1 MKLSVIIPA
10 FNEAGE
16 VGRTVRHVLN
26 TQDRALVSEV
36 IVADGGST
44 DDTMREAQDAGA
56 VVIRA
61 TRKGRAAQ
69 MNAGASIANATILYF
84 LHAETRPPIG
94 FASAIVHA
102 VESNSAAGCFRL
114 RFDRDHWALRLKAW
128 FTRFNATGFHYG
140 DQSLFVTRS
149 LFDTVGGYDEDKI
162 VFEDLDM
169 VERLARH
176 TRFTVLTG
184 PIITSARKY
193 DRNSY
198 LRMQL
203 TFYRMYTLYR
213 LGADQERLVK
223 AYKQMVRQD
232 KI

>member
-26 TQDRALVSEV
+26 PQDREFVREV
-36 IVADGGST
+36 IVVDGGST
-44 DDTMREAQDAGA
+44 DDTMKEAQDAGA
-56 VVIRA
+56 TVIRA

-69 MNAGASIANATILYF
+69 MNAGASVATAPTLYF

-94 FASAIVHA
+94 FASSIVKA
-102 VESNSAAGCFRL
+102 VEGDSGAGCFRL

-128 FTRFNATGFHYG
+128 FTRFSATGFHYG
-140 DQSLFVTRS
+140 DQSLFVTRP
-149 LFDTVGGYDEDKI
+149 LFDQVGGYDEKKI
-162 VFEDLDM
+162 VFEDLDI
-169 VERLARH
+169 VERLAEQ

-193 DRNSY
+193 DRNSH

-223 AYKQMVRQD
+223 TYKQMVRQD

>member
-1 MKLSVIIPA
+1 MKLSVIIPTY
-10 FNEAGE
+10 NEAGE
-16 VGRTVRHVLN
+16 IGRTVQQVLN
-26 TQDRALVSEV
+26 PQDLTLVREV

-44 DDTMREAQDAGA
+44 DDTTREAQDAGA

-69 MNAGASIANATILYF
+69 MNAGASIASAPILYF

-94 FASAIVHA
+94 FASSIVKA
-102 VESNSAAGCFRL
+102 FASGNAAGCFRM

-140 DQSLFVTRS
+140 DQSLFVTRA
-149 LFDTVGGYDEDKI
+149 LYDAVGGYDEGMI

-169 VERLARH
+169 VERLAQH
-176 TRFTVLTG
+176 TRFAVLPG
-184 PIITSARKY
+184 PVITSARKY

-213 LGADQERLVK
+213 LGADQERLVR